1 MSEPIV
7 TVENVIKIH
16 KQGALEVVALQ
27 GLDFE
32 VRQGEF
38 VAIVGRSGSG
48 KSTLLQVIGG
58 MDKPSAGKVTVAGMD
73 LTSPF
78 GTDIK
83 THFRRNVG
91 FLWQDFTRNLVPYL
105 KSVANVELPMLLAGV
120 PSKRRRR
127 RANALLEV
135 TDLRNRTYAKVN
147 VLSGGEQQRLALCV
161 ALSLGPRL
169 LLADEPTGE
178 LDTERSL
185 QVYDLLRRLC
195 NEGGLTVI
203 AVTHDVA
210 LASRADRV
218 MHLQDGVF
226 RTDVGARRKRVVD
239 IAKDGTVRIP
249 TELLAEGM
257 MGETAVAE
265 IVQDGIL
272 LNREV
277 EEDAVSEALDHG
289 ELAVPSDDE
298 EPGDA

>member
-1 MSEPIV
+1 MSDPVVKI
-7 TVENVIKIH
+7 ENVIKIH

-32 VRQGEF
+32 VQKGEF
-38 VAIVGRSGSG
+38 VVIVGRSGSG
-48 KSTLLQVIGG
+48 KSSLLQIIGG
-58 MDKPSAGKVTVAGMD
+58 MDKPSAGKVSVAGMD
-73 LTSPF
+73 LTSPL
-78 GTDIK
+78 GADIL

-105 KSVANVELPMLLAGV
+105 KAVSNVELPMLLAGV

-127 RANALLEV
+127 RSKALLEV
-135 TDLRNRTYAKVN
+135 TDLLNRTYAKVN

-195 NEGGLTVI
+195 NEGGLTVV
-203 AVTHDVA
+203 AVTHDVV

-226 RTDVGARRKRVVD
+226 RTDVGARHKRSVE
-239 IAKDGTVRIP
+239 IAKDGTVQIP

-257 MGETAVAE
+257 MGTTAVAE
-265 IVQDGIL
+265 VVHEGIL
-272 LNREV
+272 LNRDGS
-277 EEDAVSEALDHG
+277 DA
-289 ELAVPSDDE
+289 
-298 EPGDA
+298 

>member
-7 TVENVIKIH
+7 KVDNVIKIH

-32 VRQGEF
+32 AQKGEF

-48 KSTLLQVIGG
+48 KSSLLQIIGG
-58 MDKPSAGKVTVAGMD
+58 MDKPSAGKVVVAGMD
-73 LTSPF
+73 LTSPL
-78 GTDIK
+78 GADIL

-105 KSVANVELPMLLAGV
+105 KAMANVELPMLLAGV
-120 PSKRRRR
+120 GSKRRRR
-127 RANALLEV
+127 RSAALLEV
-135 TDLRNRTYAKVN
+135 TDLRNRSYAKVN

-195 NEGGLTVI
+195 NEGGLTVV

-226 RTDVGARRKRVVD
+226 RTDVGARHKRPVA
-239 IAKDGTVRIP
+239 IEKDGTIRIP

-257 MGETAVAE
+257 MGDSAVAE
-265 IVQDGIL
+265 VVNEGIL
-272 LNREV
+272 LNR
-277 EEDAVSEALDHG
+277 DG
-289 ELAVPSDDE
+289 
-298 EPGDA
+298 GDA

>member
-1 MSEPIV
+1 MSDPVIKI
-7 TVENVIKIH
+7 ENVIKIH

-32 VRQGEF
+32 VQKGEF
-38 VAIVGRSGSG
+38 VVIVGRSGSG
-48 KSTLLQVIGG
+48 KSSLLQIIGG
-58 MDKPSAGKVTVAGMD
+58 MDKPSAGKVSVAGMD
-73 LTSPF
+73 LTSPL
-78 GTDIK
+78 GADIL

-91 FLWQDFTRNLVPYL
+91 FLWQDFARNLVPYL
-105 KSVANVELPMLLAGV
+105 KAVSNVELPMLLAGV

-127 RANALLEV
+127 RSRALLEV
-135 TDLRNRTYAKVN
+135 TDLLNRTYAKVN

-195 NEGGLTVI
+195 NEGGLTVV
-203 AVTHDVA
+203 AVTHDVV

-218 MHLQDGVF
+218 MHLQDGAF
-226 RTDVGARRKRVVD
+226 RTDVGARHKRSVE

-257 MGETAVAE
+257 MGTTAVAE
-265 IVQDGIL
+265 VVHEGIL
-272 LNREV
+272 LNRDGS
-277 EEDAVSEALDHG
+277 DA
-289 ELAVPSDDE
+289 
-298 EPGDA
+298 

>member
-1 MSEPIV
+1 
-7 TVENVIKIH
+7 
-16 KQGALEVVALQ
+16 
-27 GLDFE
+27 
-32 VRQGEF
+32 
-38 VAIVGRSGSG
+38 
-48 KSTLLQVIGG
+48 
-58 MDKPSAGKVTVAGMD
+58 MD
-73 LTSPF
+73 LTSPL
-78 GTDIK
+78 GADIL

-105 KSVANVELPMLLAGV
+105 KAIANVELPMLLAGV

-127 RANALLEV
+127 RAQALLEV
-135 TDLRNRTYAKVN
+135 TELRNRTYAKMK

-195 NEGGLTVI
+195 NEGGLTVV
-203 AVTHDVA
+203 AVTHDVT

-218 MHLQDGVF
+218 MHLQDGAF
-226 RTDVGARRKRVVD
+226 RTDVGARHKRAVD

-257 MGETAVAE
+257 MGDSAVAE
-265 IVQDGIL
+265 VVHEGIL
-272 LNREV
+272 LNR
-277 EEDAVSEALDHG
+277 DG
-289 ELAVPSDDE
+289 SDF
-298 EPGDA
+298 

>member
-1 MSEPIV
+1 MSDAV
-7 TVENVIKIH
+7 VRVENVIKIH

-27 GLDFE
+27 GVDLE
-32 VRQGEF
+32 VDRGEF

-48 KSTLLQVIGG
+48 KSSLLQVIGG
-58 MDKPSAGKVTVAGMD
+58 MDQPSAGKVAVAGSD
-73 LTSPF
+73 LTSPM
-78 GTDIK
+78 GTDLL

-105 KSVANVELPMLLAGV
+105 KALQNVELPMLLAGV
-120 PSKRRRR
+120 GGKRRRR
-127 RANALLEV
+127 RAEALLDV

-161 ALSLGPRL
+161 ALALGPRL

-195 NEGGLTVI
+195 QEGGLTVI

-218 MHLQDGVF
+218 LHLQDGQF
-226 RTDVGARRKRVVD
+226 RPDRRARIKRVVD
-239 IAKDGTVRIP
+239 VGRDGTVNLP
-249 TELLAEGM
+249 TELLAEAMIAGSV
-257 MGETAVAE
+257 VAE
-265 IVQDGIL
+265 LVEDGIL
-272 LNREV
+272 LNRRQS
-277 EEDAVSEALDHG
+277 EDA
-289 ELAVPSDDE
+289 
-298 EPGDA
+298 

>member
-1 MSEPIV
+1 MTNPVIRC
-7 TVENVIKIH
+7 ENVIKIH

-27 GLDFE
+27 GVDFE
-32 VRQGEF
+32 AGEGEF
-38 VAIVGRSGSG
+38 VVIVGRSGSG
-48 KSTLLQVIGG
+48 KSSLLQIMGG
-58 MDKPSAGKVTVAGMD
+58 MDQPSAGKVEVAGMD

-78 GTDIK
+78 GADIL

-105 KSVANVELPMLLAGV
+105 KALHNVELPMLLAGV
-120 PSKRRRR
+120 AAQRRRK
-127 RANALLEV
+127 RAKALLEV
-135 TDLRNRTYAKVN
+135 TDLRNRTFAKVN

-195 NEGGLTVI
+195 NEGGLTVV

-218 MHLQDGVF
+218 LHLQDGVF
-226 RTDVGARRKRVVD
+226 RVDRRARFRRPLDVSRDGRLTLPQELIAEAMLGDRV
-239 IAKDGTVRIP
+239 T
-249 TELLAEGM
+249 AEVV
-257 MGETAVAE
+257 EE
-265 IVQDGIL
+265 GIL
-272 LNREV
+272 LNR
-277 EEDAVSEALDHG
+277 DA
-289 ELAVPSDDE
+289 
-298 EPGDA
+298 GDA

>member
-1 MSEPIV
+1 MSNLVIEI
-7 TVENVIKIH
+7 ENVIKIH

-32 VRQGEF
+32 VQQGEF
-38 VAIVGRSGSG
+38 VVIVGRSGSG
-48 KSTLLQVIGG
+48 KSSLLQIIGG
-58 MDKPSAGKVTVAGMD
+58 MDKPSAGKVSVAGMD
-73 LTSPF
+73 LTSPL
-78 GTDIK
+78 GADIL

-105 KSVANVELPMLLAGV
+105 KAIANVELPMLLAGV
-120 PSKRRRR
+120 SSKRRRQR
-127 RANALLEV
+127 SKALLEV
-135 TDLRNRTYAKVN
+135 TDLLNRTYAKVN

-185 QVYDLLRRLC
+185 QVYDLLRHLC
-195 NEGGLTVI
+195 NEGGLTVV

-210 LASRADRV
+210 LTGRADRV

-226 RTDVGARRKRVVD
+226 RTDVGARHKRAVD
-239 IAKDGTVRIP
+239 IAKDGTIRIP

-257 MGETAVAE
+257 MGTTAVAE
-265 IVQDGIL
+265 VVHEGIL
-272 LNREV
+272 LNRGGS
-277 EEDAVSEALDHG
+277 DA
-289 ELAVPSDDE
+289 
-298 EPGDA
+298 

>member
-1 MSEPIV
+1 MSE
-7 TVENVIKIH
+7 TVVKIDNVIKIH

-32 VRQGEF
+32 VEKGEF

-48 KSTLLQVIGG
+48 KSSLLQIIGG
-58 MDKPSAGKVTVAGMD
+58 MDKPSAGKVSVAGMD
-73 LTSPF
+73 LTSPL
-78 GTDIK
+78 GADIL

-105 KSVANVELPMLLAGV
+105 KAISNVELPMLLAGIA
-120 PSKRRRR
+120 SKRRRR
-127 RANALLEV
+127 RAKALLEV
-135 TDLRNRTYAKVN
+135 TDLLNRTYAKVN

-195 NEGGLTVI
+195 NEAGLTVV

-226 RTDVGARRKRVVD
+226 RVDVGARHKRTVD
-239 IAKDGTVRIP
+239 IAKDGTIKIP
-249 TELLAEGM
+249 TELLAEGL
-257 MGETAVAE
+257 MGEHAVAE
-265 IVQDGIL
+265 VVHEGIL
-272 LNREV
+272 LNRDGS
-277 EEDAVSEALDHG
+277 DA
-289 ELAVPSDDE
+289 
-298 EPGDA
+298 

>member
-1 MSEPIV
+1 MSDLIV
-7 TVENVIKIH
+7 KVDNVIKIH

-38 VAIVGRSGSG
+38 VVIVGRSGSG
-48 KSTLLQVIGG
+48 KSSLLQVIGG
-58 MDKPSAGKVTVAGMD
+58 MDKPSAGKVVVAGMD

-78 GTDIK
+78 GTDIT

-105 KSVANVELPMLLAGV
+105 KSIANVELPMLLAGV
-120 PSKRRRR
+120 PAKRRQR
-127 RANALLEV
+127 RAKALLEV
-135 TDLRNRTYAKVN
+135 TDLLNRTYAKVN

-161 ALSLGPRL
+161 ALSLGPKL

-226 RTDVGARRKRVVD
+226 RTDIGARIKRPVD

-249 TELLAEGM
+249 TDLLAEGM
-257 MGETAVAE
+257 MGDRAVAE
-265 IVQDGIL
+265 VVPDGIL
-272 LNREV
+272 LNRAHDSAGEGTPRSRRSTD
-277 EEDAVSEALDHG
+277 DA
-289 ELAVPSDDE
+289 
-298 EPGDA
+298 